1 MPDENGLHPQP
12 PPQAASALNVQFTPE
27 GVVISS
33 VSGFT
38 VLSISVPAGVMDELA
53 LKWSQA
59 RAQELAIIQHV
70 SKSKVN

>member
-1 MPDENGLHPQP
+1 MPGENGLHPPQP
-12 PPQAASALNVQFTPE
+12 QVQSALNIQFTPE

-38 VLSISVPAGVMDELA
+38 VLSISVPANVMDELA
-53 LKWSQA
+53 MKWSQA

-70 SKSKVN
+70 SKSKIN